1 MRQAMNLF
9 RTACLSNCYNNIMIM
24 HKAMVRMVNTGN
36 WLSERK
42 GERERG
48 KWRERREE
56 RGRCDCE
63 SEGRNVFL
71 LILSQ
76 ILYAR
81 I

>member
-48 KWRERREE
+48 KGRER
-56 RGRCDCE
+56 G
-63 SEGRNVFL
+63 EGGVIVKVKVEMFFF
-71 LILSQ
+71 
-76 ILYAR
+76 
-81 I
+81 